1 MRHVAREHYSA
12 EQVTAWAPA
21 PPDADSFVRRARDG
35 RTLLV
40 AVAADDQPIAYG
52 DLEANGHI
60 DHLYCSP
67 EAAGSGIAKQ
77 LYEELERLARST
89 GLTILF
95 VEASEPAKRFFER
108 QGFEVIRRIDFE
120 LQGVRVHNYAM
131 QKALP

>member
-1 MRHVAREHYSA
+1 MWHVAREYYSA

-21 PPDADSFVRRARDG
+21 PPDADSGG

-67 EAAGSGIAKQ
+67 EAAGSGIAKE

-89 GLTILF
+89 GITIVF